1 MTAVITVPASLDE
14 QSFEQVL
21 DQLAPLA
28 PDAKV
33 LVDARHTRFATPF
46 GLTGLLCVAQ
56 SRAEKAD
63 FAPPADDEV
72 KSYWARSAFFKY
84 AEELFTMRGPVPRP
98 RTSQDGDTILEVTP
112 IAKSEDVH
120 AVVERVKDRATH
132 ILTTKLHLETRATMG
147 FAMSLSEACQNVVEH
162 AGRGGWVAVQV
173 YNWAKMRV
181 GRKVVVITVAD
192 AGQGF
197 RKSLEGSR
205 ARALMGDRWND
216 AEALESAVT
225 QGLSRHAEPGRGQGL
240 KGIKGY
246 VHRHEGRFS
255 VRSGTARIAITAGW
269 DPSPPREEGLSPFVG
284 AQLQMVIPERVR
296 DA

>member
-1 MTAVITVPASLDE
+1 VTDVITVPSYLDE

-28 PDAKV
+28 ADAKV

-46 GLTGLLCVAQ
+46 GLTGLLCLAQ
-56 SRAEKAD
+56 SRAAKPD
-63 FAPPADDEV
+63 FAAPDDV
-72 KSYWARSAFFKY
+72 DVRSYWARSAFFKY
-84 AEELFTMRGPVPRP
+84 AEELFTMRTTGLPKR
-98 RTSQDGDTILEVTP
+98 SQQDSDTVLEVTP
-112 IAKSEDVH
+112 IARSEDVH
-120 AVVERVKDRATH
+120 RVVEHVKDRATH

-173 YNWAKMRV
+173 YNWAKRRV
-181 GRKVVVITVAD
+181 GRHVVVISVAD

-197 RKSLEGSR
+197 RRSLEGTR
-205 ARALMGDRWND
+205 ARAIAGDRWSD

-225 QGLSRHAEPGRGQGL
+225 QGHSRHQEPGRGQGL

-255 VRSGTARIAITAGW
+255 VRSGTARVAITPAW
-269 DPSPPREEGLSPFVG
+269 DPEPPREEGLSAFAG
-284 AQLQMVIPERVR
+284 AQLQMIIPERVVS
-296 DA
+296 A